1 MKHFIGLLM
10 DAADGLL
17 TILDLEEL
25 PGTRTWKHTMI
36 LVSNLQHVIR
46 ESYYLRWCFEWICI
60 ISKEKFDIKLKLS
73 IQCMNMNR
81 QRLVWS
87 VSFLHLLDIA
97 DIRK

>member
-60 ISKEKFDIKLKLS
+60 IGSTLATVA
-73 IQCMNMNR
+73 
-81 QRLVWS
+81 RLNTIIRNLNS
-87 VSFLHLLDIA
+87 SFFRREI
-97 DIRK
+97 